1 LQLILDDIELG
12 SFNAADKKY
21 LEEFINVETLG
32 LNGCNLSKLDHFP
45 NASHLT
51 RLELAENVI
60 TGADLVN
67 LKHLVNLETLKL
79 GSNQIKDVKSLESIK
94 CLSNLK
100 NIDLLSNDV
109 TQEADYRKKVFEM
122 FPLLEVLDGT
132 NQEGEEVDSEDEFGG
147 EGGEDEMLGGE
158 EWNKMSKEE

>member
-1 LQLILDDIELG
+1 M
-12 SFNAADKKY
+12 
-21 LEEFINVETLG
+21 
-32 LNGCNLSKLDHFP
+32 
-45 NASHLT
+45 
-51 RLELAENVI
+51 
-60 TGADLVN
+60 
-67 LKHLVNLETLKL
+67 
-79 GSNQIKDVKSLESIK
+79 
-94 CLSNLK
+94 SNLK